1 MKPLIQRIRWQRIG
15 YLAVAVMAVGAIGF
29 GYYKD
34 SQATQL
40 VEYHRVVE
48 SGDTLWSICASI
60 ATDKK
65 DMGRLVWEVGRDNKI
80 SDPGNL
86 QPGTELVIRVKRAR
100 EL

>member
-1 MKPLIQRIRWQRIG
+1 MKPLIQRIRWQRTG
-15 YLAVAVMAVGAIGF
+15 YLAVAVIAVGAIGF

-60 ATDKK
+60 ATDKE
-65 DMGRLVWEVGRDNKI
+65 DMGRLVWKVGRDNKI